1 MKFAYYTLIKSR
13 HPVLCTIIQRMF
25 YCSMIA
31 MLLNPTSWLFL
42 SSPMTIVISPQLVG
56 LCLCFAML
64 YLVPYLVIGS
74 AIWYWLRKKPWPMQ
88 TLLIWFSVNIV
99 ILSVILLFSHMTM
112 IPSGNGPKCLSP
124 LVLIIPVVS
133 VVGSLLSTIPISYY
147 CKHYHQ
153 ELTQTHLTDENKVR
167 VHQNI
172 SSNDI

>member
-1 MKFAYYTLIKSR
+1 
-13 HPVLCTIIQRMF
+13 
-25 YCSMIA
+25 
-31 MLLNPTSWLFL
+31 
-42 SSPMTIVISPQLVG
+42 
-56 LCLCFAML
+56 
-64 YLVPYLVIGS
+64 
-74 AIWYWLRKKPWPMQ
+74 MQ

-112 IPSGNGPKCLSP
+112 IPSGNGSKCLSP
-124 LVLIIPVVS
+124 LVLIIPVAS